1 VSGGWLNRNDIH
13 DLYSVIEKRH
23 GKQHLRSVTENRHGN
38 RHGKHDLCSVM
49 EKRNILCLPIYLD
62 T

>member
-1 VSGGWLNRNDIH
+1 VNGDWLNRNGIYNLH
-13 DLYSVIEKRH
+13 
-23 GKQHLRSVTENRHGN
+23 
-38 RHGKHDLCSVM
+38 SVM

>member
-1 VSGGWLNRNDIH
+1 VSGDSLNRNGIH
-13 DLYSVIEKRH
+13 DLHSVMEKRY
-23 GKQHLRSVTENRHGN
+23 GKQHLRSVTENRHGK

-49 EKRNILCLPIYLD
+49 KKRNILCLSIYLG

>member
-1 VSGGWLNRNDIH
+1 MSGDWLNRNGIH
-13 DLYSVIEKRH
+13 DLHSVMEK
-23 GKQHLRSVTENRHGN
+23 

-49 EKRNILCLPIYLD
+49 EKCNILCLPIYLD

>member
-1 VSGGWLNRNDIH
+1 VGGDWLNRNGIR
-13 DLYSVIEKRH
+13 DLHSVMEK
-23 GKQHLRSVTENRHGN
+23 